1 MAVIGRF
8 LESAIWCGYQGGMR
22 PEGYPFFA
30 LALAGC
36 ALIAFVPASFAG
48 PHDALI
54 AKHAAANGVPEQ
66 LVRRVIQ
73 IESRGNASLAS
84 RGNYGLMQIRLGT
97 ARGVGY
103 SGEAQ
108 GLLNADTNLTYAVR
122 YLAGAYRAAGCNADR
137 AVRYYQRGYYGA
149 AQRECGGS
157 SPAVAQLAQVAA
169 TKPAD
174 VIKPKVVRTE
184 TIEPKS
190 GSAAARPIGNF
201 EPARVAPPPVQPVAA
216 VTAAPPRLASTPK
229 PEPTPKP
236 ELPPKPESTPK
247 TDMLKPAAAE
257 PAAKFE
263 LASVPLP
270 PLRPEL
276 DAAPKQEL
284 QPVQRPARANE
295 KADKKSKAKTKSK
308 IAAKPKPESK
318 PKAEP
323 ASTIPD
329 PAGVVSFLKK
339 LVTPDKN
346 TRRQATEA
354 DADPPSHVQ
363 PPQ

>member
-1 MAVIGRF
+1 
-8 LESAIWCGYQGGMR
+8 
-22 PEGYPFFA
+22 
-30 LALAGC
+30 
-36 ALIAFVPASFAG
+36 
-48 PHDALI
+48 
-54 AKHAAANGVPEQ
+54 
-66 LVRRVIQ
+66 
-73 IESRGNASLAS
+73 
-84 RGNYGLMQIRLGT
+84 
-97 ARGVGY
+97 
-103 SGEAQ
+103 
-108 GLLNADTNLTYAVR
+108 
-122 YLAGAYRAAGCNADR
+122 
-137 AVRYYQRGYYGA
+137 
-149 AQRECGGS
+149 
-157 SPAVAQLAQVAA
+157 
-169 TKPAD
+169 
-174 VIKPKVVRTE
+174 
-184 TIEPKS
+184 
-190 GSAAARPIGNF
+190 
-201 EPARVAPPPVQPVAA
+201 
-216 VTAAPPRLASTPK
+216 
-229 PEPTPKP
+229 
-236 ELPPKPESTPK
+236 
-247 TDMLKPAAAE
+247 MLKPAGAE

-270 PLRPEL
+270 PVRPEL